1 LGEGCIN
8 QSYMRHSLSSLGF
21 ASHLSNVSH
30 IIDMTDPVKKV
41 KDASQD
47 VEAKMKTSE
56 DHAKGKP
63 SSETLNK
70 GKVKVRDAL
79 T

>member
-1 LGEGCIN
+1 
-8 QSYMRHSLSSLGF
+8 M
-21 ASHLSNVSH
+21 
-30 IIDMTDPVKKV
+30 DMTDPVKKV

-70 GKVKVRDAL
+70 AKVKVKDAL